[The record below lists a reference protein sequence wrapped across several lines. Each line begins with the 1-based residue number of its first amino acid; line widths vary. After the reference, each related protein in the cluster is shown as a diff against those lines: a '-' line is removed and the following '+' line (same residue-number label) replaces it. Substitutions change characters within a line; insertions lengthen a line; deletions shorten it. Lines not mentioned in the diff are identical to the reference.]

1 MRTFALMVAALIG
14 GGLIPVQGL
23 VNVRL
28 AKILN
33 DPIQSSFIS
42 FLGAL
47 VVLSLVLITLRTEIP
62 SWQQLRQAPWYVFTG
77 GLFGA
82 IFVTMVLVLA
92 PRIGMTNTLAATIA
106 GQLVISVVL
115 DHFGVLH
122 LPRQT
127 INLPRVAGCL
137 GLILSLYLIQKT

>member
-1 MRTFALMVAALIG
+1 MRTLALMLAALIG
-14 GGLIPVQGL
+14 GGLIPIQGL

-47 VVLSLVLITLRTEIP
+47 VVLSLVLLTLRTGIP

-92 PRIGMTNTLAATIA
+92 PHIGMTNTLAATIA

-122 LPRQT
+122 LPRQA

-137 GLILSLYLIQKT
+137 GLMLSLYLIQKT